1 MGKQGRYRVS
11 GGVIA
16 LLLVTMLFGAVVL
29 QYSIDSDSSAAAG
42 LSESSPYDTARSVL
56 NVLGGVRQALSA
68 YMWTKT
74 DEVFH
79 EYLGA
84 SISHDQALFP
94 YYWLITRLDP
104 HFTMAFYYAS
114 WTLARLGRVD
124 DGFNLALEGLRQ
136 NPYSAVLQ
144 DNLAS
149 MYFYFKKDPLK
160 ARYHILKAID
170 LTSDPQ
176 QKAVYETF
184 LGAIDQV
191 IAGKRK
197 IPDVVPFQ
205 HVNRLN
211 QQVEEQE
218 HQNAH

>member
-1 MGKQGRYRVS
+1 MKKRGPSRVS

-16 LLLVTMLFGAVVL
+16 LLLVTLLFGAVLL
-29 QYSIDSDSSAAAG
+29 QYSIDNNSSIGTG
-42 LSESSPYDTARSVL
+42 LSESSPFDTARSVL
-56 NVLGGVRQALSA
+56 NVLGGIRQTLAA

-79 EYLGA
+79 EYFGA
-84 SISHDQALFP
+84 SISKDRALFP
-94 YYWLITRLDP
+94 YYWLITKLDP
-104 HFTMAFYYAS
+104 HFVMAYYYAS

-136 NPYSAVLQ
+136 NPYSAELQ

-149 MYFYFKKDPLK
+149 MYFFFKKDPQK
-160 ARYHILKAID
+160 ARYHLLKAMD
-170 LTSDPQ
+170 LTSDEQ

-184 LGAIDQV
+184 LGTIDQV
-191 IAGKRK
+191 IAGKKK
-197 IPDVVPFQ
+197 IPDVVPLQ
-205 HVNRLN
+205 RVNKLN

-218 HQNAH
+218 H